1 MMMAVMVLIAL
12 MVVLVMVMV
21 GENRVGFEDNDD
33 DENPKVNHR
42 RDGRM
47 PAYRPTLKRQ
57 LLQPF

>member
-1 MMMAVMVLIAL
+1 MMAVMVLMAL

-33 DENPKVNHR
+33 DENLMVNHW
-42 RDGRM
+42 RDRRM
-47 PAYRPTLKRQ
+47 PAYWPTLGRQ